1 MPSETR
7 DTLSNCIA
15 RKLWLDYT
23 TEMLQYWED
32 YEAGQWKTLSRSH
45 WGLGAIC
52 SIKTENTSGCA
63 AGCWAESNEFSIKWR
78 TPVVYTYQILTI
90 RKKKPS
96 SHVLKMWEA
105 FEKSCIQSGYFA
117 EKEEPSLVRENS
129 NGTIYSK
136 TLLENLIW
144 QRISAGIFL
153 IFPDVI
159 LPLSRKGREGGS
171 ICCS

>member
-1 MPSETR
+1 
-7 DTLSNCIA
+7 
-15 RKLWLDYT
+15 
-23 TEMLQYWED
+23 
-32 YEAGQWKTLSRSH
+32 
-45 WGLGAIC
+45 
-52 SIKTENTSGCA
+52 
-63 AGCWAESNEFSIKWR
+63 
-78 TPVVYTYQILTI
+78 
-90 RKKKPS
+90 
-96 SHVLKMWEA
+96 MWEA
-105 FEKSCIQSGYFA
+105 FEKSCIQSDYFA

-159 LPLSRKGREGGS
+159 LPLSRKAKEGGS